1 MIKKRVMYQLNM
13 GTGEVS
19 KEYVNVPCTLPKYIR
34 AINNLNKQARVYGVV
49 YLPDEED
56 EEYARYVAEV

>member
-1 MIKKRVMYQLNM
+1 MIKTRVMYQLNI

-49 YLPDEED
+49 YIPDEED